1 MIAIP
6 GTGVGFIGR
15 GFGFCGVCVGN
26 LISGRREVSK
36 TAKSESKRIKRM
48 NLNVPVELH
57 NCFKSVTAA
66 QGQNMTDVLLEFIQN
81 YIAKYSPKPKG
92 RRK

>member
-1 MIAIP
+1 MSK
-6 GTGVGFIGR
+6 
-15 GFGFCGVCVGN
+15 
-26 LISGRREVSK
+26 IS
-36 TAKSESKRIKRM
+36 KSEEQKVKRK

-57 NCFKSVTAA
+57 NNFKSVTAA

-81 YIAKYSPKPKG
+81 YVTKYSPKPKG